1 MRQESQKSS
10 VPFFYVILGVYL
22 AMSCLAGC
30 ARNPASPQAE
40 QCRTLLE
47 AAYADLDKANSS
59 NFSGAAD
66 VTSAAALLSAA
77 SIQRQFSKY
86 PNCIDK
92 AERARALL
100 RPYVK

>member
-1 MRQESQKSS
+1 MRGKFSRLLI
-10 VPFFYVILGVYL
+10 VIVCLT
-22 AMSCLAGC
+22 MSLTGC
-30 ARNPASPQAE
+30 AKNPGSAPAE

-47 AAYADLDKANSS
+47 AAYADLDKANTN

-66 VTSAAALLSAA
+66 VTAAAGLLSAA